1 MTRHEKI
8 NYLEFPAKDIK
19 TAKSFFSSVF
29 NWEFIDYGPDYTAF
43 GDQGID
49 GGFFTSNKTVNSEH
63 GSVLVVF
70 YSERLENTQQKIEHA
85 GGTIIR
91 PVYSF
96 PGGRRF
102 HFTDPNGNEY
112 GVWSDKYIP

>member
-1 MTRHEKI
+1 MSQHEKI
-8 NYLEFPAKDIK
+8 NYLEFPAKDIMI
-19 TAKSFFSSVF
+19 AKSFFSQVF
-29 NWEFIDYGPDYTAF
+29 DWEFIDYGPDYSAF
-43 GDQGID
+43 ADQGID
-49 GGFFTSNKTVNSEH
+49 GGFFTSDKTVSSEN

-70 YSERLENTQQKIEHA
+70 YSEHLEETRQKIEHA

-102 HFTDPNGNEY
+102 HFSDPNGNEY
-112 GVWSDKYIP
+112 ALWSDKVI